1 VKTAEYGRLLFG
13 LSAVVCGIVGLMWHD
28 SVLWQV
34 AHMTPILLSTP
45 VAWCL
50 ALAQVGGG
58 LGIALPRSARS
69 SAIAL
74 GVVYALFTLS
84 SVPGMIAAP
93 ADPGSYVNFFEQLSL
108 VCGAFAVFAVT
119 AARLGLGVCTLSFA
133 WAQVVYLQYTA
144 SLVPTWIPPS
154 QVFWTILTTIAFALA
169 AIAMLINVRA
179 VLAMQLMALMM
190 ALFGILV
197 WVPRIIA
204 QSSNLS
210 NWSEIAEN
218 YLMTGAALLVAA
230 YLGGWRISSGPSS
243 EVGQPE

>member
-1 VKTAEYGRLLFG
+1 
-13 LSAVVCGIVGLMWHD
+13 VCGVVGLLWHD

-34 AHMTPILLSTP
+34 ANMTPILLRTP
-45 VAWCL
+45 IAWCL
-50 ALAQVGGG
+50 ALAQVAGGI
-58 LGIALPRSARS
+58 GIMPARSARS
-69 SAIAL
+69 SAIVL

-84 SVPGMIAAP
+84 SVPGMITAP

-119 AARLGLGVCTLSFA
+119 AARYGLGVCTISFA
-133 WAQVVYLQYTA
+133 WAQVVYLQYTS

-179 VLAMQLMALMM
+179 VLAIQLMALMM

-204 QSSNLS
+204 QPSNLS
-210 NWSEIAEN
+210 YWNEIAVN

-230 YLGGWRISSGPSS
+230 YLDGWSSSGRSS
-243 EVGQPE
+243 GAAQPE